1 MSGDAADTQGL
12 STRDQWRLI
21 TRLQEQNALL
31 EQEVAALRA
40 QKARWLQGSGSGG
53 GTSGLGGSTRTLR
66 TGGPGSPRNM
76 LAAPPDIPPI
86 TAPKTTATV
95 AVQTDKELVCQTTFF
110 LSLRLQKSNVLFL
123 SGFAMVEIATYT
135 ALCPRANHKTHRSR
149 HTMRT
154 SAARCPRNQDEITRK
169 NDTSCG
175 ANNGCA
181 KTSSRVKGGTNNG
194 CAKTK
199 DDNN

>member
-1 MSGDAADTQGL
+1 MPLPMNAISLSFFFSFSFPFHFLSFPSFPPRSCLQGEGRDGMSGDAADTQGL

-53 GTSGLGGSTRTLR
+53 GSSGLGGSTRTLR

-110 LSLRLQKSNVLFL
+110 SLSPSPK
-123 SGFAMVEIATYT
+123 
-135 ALCPRANHKTHRSR
+135 K
-149 HTMRT
+149 
-154 SAARCPRNQDEITRK
+154 
-169 NDTSCG
+169 
-175 ANNGCA
+175 
-181 KTSSRVKGGTNNG
+181 
-194 CAKTK
+194 
-199 DDNN
+199 